1 MKMVPKLVAVF
12 SALVAS
18 MIALAAAPASAGT
31 LQCVPYARAH
41 SEIDLHGN
49 AATWWAQ
56 AAGTYDRGQSPR
68 AGSVL
73 VFKASGAMRVGHVAV
88 VKKIVDDR
96 HIVLNHANWS
106 RPGMIETSAMAED
119 VSAAGDWSSV
129 RVWYAPTQS
138 MGLRASPAFGFIYA
152 PDGQA
157 APAAQIA
164 DNAGSAP
171 SKSVHDHFQTAFA
184 DLDKQG

>member
-1 MKMVPKLVAVF
+1 MKMVPKLVAIL
-12 SALVAS
+12 SALIVPVIAIVAT
-18 MIALAAAPASAGT
+18 PASARA
-31 LQCVPYARAH
+31 LQCVPYARAN
-41 SEIDLHGN
+41 SQVDLHGN

-56 AAGTYDRGQSPR
+56 AQGSYDRGQTPR
-68 AGSVL
+68 TGSVL
-73 VFKASGAMRVGHVAV
+73 VFKATGAMRVGHVAV

-138 MGLRASPAFGFIYA
+138 LGLRASPAFGFIYA
-152 PDGQA
+152 PGNA
-157 APAAQIA
+157 AAQVA
-164 DNAGSAP
+164 DNADSGRA
-171 SKSVHDHFQTAFA
+171 KAVHDKFQTAFA
-184 DLDKQG
+184 DLDAQG